1 MMKKMKIPENIAIIM
16 DGNGRWALKRGLIRS
31 AGHAM
36 GVNALR
42 RIVHKC
48 YDIGVQTLTVY
59 AFSTEN
65 WKRPSEEVE
74 ALMGLLMKYLKN
86 YKQELGGR
94 DIRLVSMGDNSEFS
108 PELQA
113 ELAFVEAATI
123 NNKNM
128 TFNICL
134 NYGGRAEIV
143 HAANEIIGSGRR
155 DITEADFAKH
165 LYGVGNHDIDLIIR
179 TSGEQRLSN
188 FLLWQSAYSE
198 FYISK
203 KFFPAFGPNDLMRAI
218 KAYNKRD
225 RRLGGL

>member
-1 MMKKMKIPENIAIIM
+1 M
-16 DGNGRWALKRGLIRS
+16 DGNGRWAVNHGLIRS

-42 RIVHKC
+42 KIVHKC
-48 YDIGVQTLTVY
+48 YDIGVKTLTVY

-65 WKRPSEEVE
+65 WKRPNEEVG
-74 ALMGLLMKYLKN
+74 ALMDLLMKYLKN
-86 YKQELGGR
+86 YKAELAGR
-94 DIRLVSMGDNSEFS
+94 DIRLVSMGDNSAFS

-123 NNKNM
+123 NNQGM

-143 HAANEIIGSGRR
+143 HATNRLIKSGKK
-155 DITEADFAKH
+155 DITEADFAQH
-165 LYGVGNHDIDLIIR
+165 LHGIDNHDIDLIIR

-198 FYISK
+198 FYTTD
-203 KFFPAFGPNDLMRAI
+203 KFFPAFRPHDLMKAI

-225 RRLGGL
+225 RRMGGVKAAK